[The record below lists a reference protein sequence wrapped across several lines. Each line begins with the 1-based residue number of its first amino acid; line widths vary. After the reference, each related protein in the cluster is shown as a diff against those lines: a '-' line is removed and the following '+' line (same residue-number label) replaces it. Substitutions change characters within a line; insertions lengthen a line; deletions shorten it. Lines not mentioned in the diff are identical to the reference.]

1 MYFFYTQVELELQFV
16 ILDAVTEP
24 DRIANDMSSVDLTSG
39 CVAKFSFKHT
49 QSLLI

>member
-1 MYFFYTQVELELQFV
+1 MYLFYTQVELELQFV

-39 CVAKFSFKHT
+39 RVVKFSFKHT
-49 QSLLI
+49 QSV